1 MPLGITFRDV
11 RYTQYYGSTTVYR
24 GTKFHGNSTAEVTVL
39 YGTNFILLTTALAW
53 KVMQLILDGPRNH
66 K

>member
-39 YGTNFILLTTALAW
+39 YSTNLHFVNDRVSVEGHAVDT
-53 KVMQLILDGPRNH
+53 
-66 K
+66 